1 MAKHLPGQNLNDLTK
16 ILNPII
22 KKRKSSL
29 RKGKI
34 EDMRDSI
41 PNNPYKPS

>member
-1 MAKHLPGQNLNDLTK
+1 M
-16 ILNPII
+16 I

-34 EDMRDSI
+34 GDKRDSI